1 MKEFSLNEQLMVDE
15 TSVNNDEDFIVA
27 SLRPEFNYICSN
39 PTRACILHL
48 LVRSRDSNH
57 SMRVEEIAQRM
68 GKRHS
73 IIIYHLEQLFKWK
86 VVDVVKMVKYGDGAK
101 RSLWGLNLTYPNLVR
116 ELYSRTL
123 KLFFTY
129 EELEKMC
136 SVNTNVRVK

>member
-1 MKEFSLNEQLMVDE
+1 MKDISLEEQLRIDE
-15 TSVNNDEDFIVA
+15 ASVNKDEDFIIS

-73 IIIYHLEQLFKWK
+73 IVIYHLEQLFKWK
-86 VVDVVKMVKYGDGAK
+86 VVDVVKMVKYGKGAK
-101 RSLWGLNLTYPNLVR
+101 RSLWGLNLAYPNLVR

-136 SVNTNVRVK
+136 SVNRNVRIK